1 MENIHPSFYWK
12 QPYEEETIYIDW
24 ANRIASGDSLTAT
37 FSLKI
42 YDKDAV
48 DKSTTMLGTPARTGN
63 KIYVTVKAGTAGQT
77 YLIVNQV
84 TTTLGDKK
92 EVDLPVLIKE
102 L

>member
-1 MENIHPSFYWK
+1 METIHPSFYWK

-24 ANRIASGDSLTAT
+24 ANRIASGDSLTST
-37 FSLKI
+37 FEVKI
-42 YDKDAV
+42 YDKTDT
-48 DKSTTMLGTPARTGN
+48 DKSSTMLGTPARTGN
-63 KIYVTVKAGTAGQT
+63 KIYVTVKGGTTGET
-77 YLIVNQV
+77 YLIRSKV